1 MHHRL
6 LYIALLLLLTA
17 GCAKLPDELLSQAR
31 TKVSMAYAD
40 GAAELAPGEYQL
52 ASSALQAAEQQIAKG
67 EYQIAERTLALSS
80 RYADEALSQARAEKD
95 RIAEEQA
102 QIEEQQHQAE
112 VQRQREEKRQA
123 ELRQAELK
131 RQRERELAMA
141 KPKVE
146 PLVSA
151 PVEVEPESEQKPLL
165 VDQVEV
171 LSGENLA
178 MVAARPEVYNDAQ
191 LWPLIYKANRDQ
203 IKDPTEIFAGQILV
217 VPRDKSRG
225 EVDAA
230 RREAQDL
237 DLF

>member
-1 MHHRL
+1 MHIRL
-6 LYIALLLLLTA
+6 LYIALLIFLTA
-17 GCAKLPDELLSQAR
+17 GCAKLPDELLSRTR
-31 TKVSMAYAD
+31 TKVSMAYAG

-52 ASSALQAAEQQIAKG
+52 ASSALQAAEQQIANG
-67 EYQIAERTLALSS
+67 EYRVAERTLALSS
-80 RYADEALSQARAEKD
+80 RYADEALIQARAEKE

-102 QIEEQQHQAE
+102 RIAEQQQAE
-112 VQRQREEKRQA
+112 VQRQREEKRLA
-123 ELRQAELK
+123 ELKQAELK
-131 RQRERELAMA
+131 RQRERELAKA

-146 PLVSA
+146 PQVSE
-151 PVEVEPESEQKPLL
+151 PVEEEPEPEHKPLL

-171 LSGENLA
+171 LSGEDLA

-203 IKDPTEIFAGQILV
+203 IKDPTEIFAGQVLV